1 MRVIL
6 KAIPPYAFQLLF
18 FGWKEYTKTYQLKAK
33 LTIQLLHLL
42 LYNNITQ
49 R

>member
-1 MRVIL
+1 MREIL
-6 KAIPPYAFQLLF
+6 KAIPPYTFQLLF

-33 LTIQLLHLL
+33 LAIQLLHLL
-42 LYNNITQ
+42 LYNIVKQ